1 MSSELKSFVS
11 STIQRV
17 EVRSDPE
24 KKSEQRA
31 EKRPHEITARTGGA
45 YMPPSKLR
53 MLQAKIS
60 DKGSTE
66 YQRIAW
72 ESLKKSING
81 LINKV
86 NAPNIGIIVREL
98 FKENLIR
105 AKGLFARS
113 ILQAQAASPTFTH
126 VYAAVVAVVNSK
138 FPQIGELILI
148 RLIIS
153 LKKAYQRNDKQTCL
167 NSVRFIAHLVNQEVA
182 HEILALEI
190 LTLLLE
196 NTTNDSLEVAIGF
209 LKEVGMKLSDL
220 SPRGINAIFDR
231 LRTILHDG
239 TLDPRVM
246 YMIEVIFAVRKDGF
260 KDHPSVVKEL
270 DLVEEEDQHCHMLSL
285 EDELDPQDR
294 LNVFQFDPKFEENEA
309 KYQQIKKD
317 ILDESGSEEDASDDE
332 EAGDDEEDSDEE
344 AAPGVGMI
352 IDNTETNLT
361 ELRKTI
367 YLTIQSSLDFE
378 ECAHKVM
385 KLGLK
390 GKQIEELCH
399 MVIDCCA
406 QQRTYIKFYGLLAQR
421 FCALSDE
428 YVDPFSEIFK
438 SCYDTIHRFETNKL
452 RNVAKLFAHLFYTD
466 SLDWNLLGH
475 IKLNERDTTSSSRV
489 FIKILFQELVEYLGL
504 VKLNE
509 RLKDDSLQ
517 EAFGGLFPK
526 DDPKDTRFSIN
537 FFTSIGLGGLTE
549 DLREHLENTKR
560 HEVEKKKQS
569 VRADKVKSTK

>member
-1 MSSELKSFVS
+1 MATELKSFVS
-11 STIQRV
+11 STIHRV
-17 EVRSDPE
+17 NKNVDDDDKPPPA
-24 KKSEQRA
+24 KKPTEL
-31 EKRPHEITARTGGA
+31 TARTGGA

-53 MLQAKIS
+53 MLQAKIN
-60 DKGSTE
+60 DKNSSE

-86 NAPNIGIIVREL
+86 NVANIGIIVREL

-105 AKGLFARS
+105 AKGLLARS
-113 ILQAQAASPTFTH
+113 VLQAQAASPTFTH

-153 LKKAYQRNDKQTCL
+153 LKKAYKRNDKQTCL

-182 HEILALEI
+182 HEVLALEI

-231 LRTILHDG
+231 LRTILHEG
-239 TLDPRVM
+239 TLDTRVM
-246 YMIEVIFAVRKDGF
+246 YMIEVIFAIRKDGF

-285 EDELDPQDR
+285 EDELDSQDK

-309 KYQQIKKD
+309 KYQEIKKD
-317 ILDESGSEEDASDDE
+317 ILDESGSEDDGSGEEEDE
-332 EAGDDEEDSDEE
+332 EEDSDDEE
-344 AAPGVGMI
+344 AAPGVGLI

-385 KLGLK
+385 KLGS
-390 GKQIEELCH
+390 
-399 MVIDCCA
+399 
-406 QQRTYIKFYGLLAQR
+406 T
-421 FCALSDE
+421 
-428 YVDPFSEIFK
+428 
-438 SCYDTIHRFETNKL
+438 L
-452 RNVAKLFAHLFYTD
+452 R
-466 SLDWNLLGH
+466 
-475 IKLNERDTTSSSRV
+475 
-489 FIKILFQELVEYLGL
+489 
-504 VKLNE
+504 
-509 RLKDDSLQ
+509 
-517 EAFGGLFPK
+517 
-526 DDPKDTRFSIN
+526 
-537 FFTSIGLGGLTE
+537 
-549 DLREHLENTKR
+549 
-560 HEVEKKKQS
+560 
-569 VRADKVKSTK
+569 